1 LLRKAQERIF
11 RDEDGTCYKKD
22 SKFRQKRLWA
32 TDGKPWRILKLNRS
46 PDALLLQQENLTEA
60 IDVVQVKWTS
70 TAGNAPPYHALLHDL
85 TLEPTA
91 HIEKYL
97 PTKPYHIENYRVH

>member
-1 LLRKAQERIF
+1 
-11 RDEDGTCYKKD
+11 
-22 SKFRQKRLWA
+22 
-32 TDGKPWRILKLNRS
+32 
-46 PDALLLQQENLTEA
+46 LTEA

-70 TAGNAPPYHALLHDL
+70 TAGNASPNHALLHDL